1 MMYHRIECPTC
12 GDEIVAESTKEPQ
25 RCKWCRRLFSVNLT
39 KRKRKY
45 IWEAEQIDFPES
57 VEQQGKQA
65 TPAHNC
71 SGSKKV

>member
-12 GDEIVAESTKEPQ
+12 GNEIVAESTKEPQ
-25 RCKWCRRLFSVNLT
+25 MCKWCRRLFSVNIT

-45 IWEAEQIDFPES
+45 IWEAEPIDFQES
-57 VEQQGKQA
+57 VEQKGKQVVQA
-65 TPAHNC
+65 PNC

>member
-12 GDEIVAESTKEPQ
+12 GNEIVAESTKELQ

-45 IWEAEQIDFPES
+45 IWEAEPIDFPES
-57 VEQQGKQA
+57 VEQNGKPVV
-65 TPAHNC
+65 PAHNC
-71 SGSKKV
+71 GGSKKV